1 MSYSQARFPAMCGE
15 EGEEGEEGEVEEV
28 FNLLPRCECENE
40 GGD

>member
-15 EGEEGEEGEVEEV
+15 EGEEGEVEEV
-28 FNLLPRCECENE
+28 FNMLPRCECENE